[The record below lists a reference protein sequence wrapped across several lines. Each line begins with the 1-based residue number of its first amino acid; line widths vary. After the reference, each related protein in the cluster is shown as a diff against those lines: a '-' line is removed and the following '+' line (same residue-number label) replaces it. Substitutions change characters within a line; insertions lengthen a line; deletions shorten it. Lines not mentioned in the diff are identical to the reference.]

1 MKSKLLKSI
10 GIAILCLAVILGN
23 VLAFSLGST
32 DGVWGRIDSAPASGS
47 AVDATCDAWGRA
59 TNSNYTIH
67 DVLGVV
73 YNTAYGPGGESERYV
88 RNSTSCTGT
97 IIGDGTFS
105 SYTRYGTV
113 NWGGLG
119 SHTSSC
125 GTTSTLLISEYVWD
139 EYWGFTDH
147 FGVEIYNNTGAAI
160 DLAANNFSLLFFTT
174 DKDLV
179 QVNLTGTINNG
190 GVYVVVNSA
199 AAGDTSAENQTI
211 ANNNDYRTVVLIQN
225 YSPQVINAISTSY
238 PETVQAYSTSDENMV
253 RYGEVSGGC
262 PSTPAGFAD
271 QSGFGFQGIED
282 RAFEPAEGQLFPVGR
297 FCHYNNPIN
306 ATNDFEQVPLDLT
319 INNIGCPPGQTL
331 EPPTSD
337 DLTFSYLVSL
347 DETSNGTSPCVYGPS
362 SPAWPG
368 GAANPYVTGDTG
380 PNRNGCADR
389 VLFSALGGGG
399 TQEFTCRID
408 SQHTQDYTV
417 SILGFVP
424 TTAGAAC
431 PDTPTGTIQF
441 NQIYTSETAKNCFCV
456 YAAYTRGQITPVVL
470 LNLSAVSVE
479 NGVLISWETVTETNN
494 FGFNIMRAESTDGE
508 QTQVNPEMIMSQI
521 APGDM
526 FGASYEYLDS
536 TAAEGVTYYYWL
548 VDVPL
553 DSADLPGIHGP
564 ISVTR

>member
-1 MKSKLLKSI
+1 MKSEQR
-10 GIAILCLAVILGN
+10 GIQSVEVAGHILRMMVEQSAPM
-23 VLAFSLGST
+23 SLT
-32 DGVWGRIDSAPASGS
+32 EIAERVDSAPAQ
-47 AVDATCDAWGRA
+47 
-59 TNSNYTIH
+59 I
-67 DVLGVV
+67 
-73 YNTAYGPGGESERYV
+73 
-88 RNSTSCTGT
+88 
-97 IIGDGTFS
+97 
-105 SYTRYGTV
+105 
-113 NWGGLG
+113 
-119 SHTSSC
+119 
-125 GTTSTLLISEYVWD
+125 
-139 EYWGFTDH
+139 
-147 FGVEIYNNTGAAI
+147 
-160 DLAANNFSLLFFTT
+160 
-174 DKDLV
+174 
-179 QVNLTGTINNG
+179 
-190 GVYVVVNSA
+190 
-199 AAGDTSAENQTI
+199 
-211 ANNNDYRTVVLIQN
+211 
-225 YSPQVINAISTSY
+225 
-238 PETVQAYSTSDENMV
+238 
-253 RYGEVSGGC
+253 
-262 PSTPAGFAD
+262 
-271 QSGFGFQGIED
+271 
-282 RAFEPAEGQLFPVGR
+282 
-297 FCHYNNPIN
+297 
-306 ATNDFEQVPLDLT
+306 
-319 INNIGCPPGQTL
+319 
-331 EPPTSD
+331 
-337 DLTFSYLVSL
+337 FSYLVSL
-347 DETSNGTSPCVYGPS
+347 DETSNGTSPCVYGPT

-399 TQEFTCRID
+399 TQVFTCRID

>member
-1 MKSKLLKSI
+1 MKRKLLKSI

-23 VLAFSLGST
+23 VLAFSLGTT
-32 DGVWGRIDSAPASGS
+32 DGVWGRIDSPPASGS
-47 AVDATCDAWGRA
+47 EADATCDAWGRA

-88 RNSTSCTGT
+88 RNSTSCAGT

-105 SYTRYGTV
+105 NYTRYGTI
-113 NWGGLG
+113 NWSGLG
-119 SHTSSC
+119 SHTASCSS
-125 GTTSTLLISEYVWD
+125 SSLLFSEYVWD
-139 EYWGFTDH
+139 H
-147 FGVEIYNNTGAAI
+147 SANPRKLAVEIVNRTGAAI
-160 DLAANNFSLLFFTT
+160 NLAANNFSLLFFTT

-179 QVNLTGTINNG
+179 QVPLTGTINNG
-190 GVYVVVNSA
+190 DVYVVVNNA
-199 AAGDTSAENQTI
+199 AAGDTTAEDQTI
-211 ANNNDYRTVVLIQN
+211 ANNNAYRTVVLIQN
-225 YSPQVINAISTSY
+225 YSPQVIDAISTSY
-238 PETVQAYSTSDENMV
+238 PETVQGFSTSDENMV
-253 RYGEVSGGC
+253 RYGQVGFSC
-262 PSTPAGFAD
+262 PSTPADFAN

-297 FCHYNNPIN
+297 FCHYNNPIY
-306 ATNDFEQVPLDLT
+306 ATNDFEQVPLNLT
-319 INNIGCPPGQTL
+319 INDIGCPTGQTL
-331 EPPTSD
+331 DPPTPD

-347 DETSNGTSPCVYGPS
+347 DETPNNESPCEYGTSTPG
-362 SPAWPG
+362 WPG
-368 GAANPYVTGDTG
+368 GSSEPDEDGDTG

-389 VLFSALGGGG
+389 VLFSALGGGD

-456 YAAYTRGQITPVVL
+456 YAAYTRGQVTPVVL

>member
-1 MKSKLLKSI
+1 
-10 GIAILCLAVILGN
+10 
-23 VLAFSLGST
+23 
-32 DGVWGRIDSAPASGS
+32 
-47 AVDATCDAWGRA
+47 
-59 TNSNYTIH
+59 
-67 DVLGVV
+67 
-73 YNTAYGPGGESERYV
+73 
-88 RNSTSCTGT
+88 
-97 IIGDGTFS
+97 
-105 SYTRYGTV
+105 
-113 NWGGLG
+113 
-119 SHTSSC
+119 
-125 GTTSTLLISEYVWD
+125 
-139 EYWGFTDH
+139 
-147 FGVEIYNNTGAAI
+147 
-160 DLAANNFSLLFFTT
+160 
-174 DKDLV
+174 
-179 QVNLTGTINNG
+179 
-190 GVYVVVNSA
+190 
-199 AAGDTSAENQTI
+199 
-211 ANNNDYRTVVLIQN
+211 
-225 YSPQVINAISTSY
+225 
-238 PETVQAYSTSDENMV
+238 MV
-253 RYGEVSGGC
+253 RYGQVSGGC

-347 DETSNGTSPCVYGPS
+347 DETSNNTSPCVYGPS

-431 PDTPTGTIQF
+431 PDTPSGTIQF
-441 NQIYTSETAKNCFCV
+441 NQTYTSETAKNCFCV